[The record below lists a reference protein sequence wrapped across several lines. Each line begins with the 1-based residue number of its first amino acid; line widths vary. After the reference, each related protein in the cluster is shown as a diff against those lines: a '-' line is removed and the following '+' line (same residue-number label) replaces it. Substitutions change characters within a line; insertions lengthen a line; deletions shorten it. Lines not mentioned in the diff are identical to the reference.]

1 MHLIKIPMIKKFSGQ
16 SNLLHFST
24 TLHSRFLSEILCIF
38 VGRLGPGS
46 CLQHIIST
54 LLQLTGYLGELKSRL
69 LTWRRRGADAEA
81 WIRADTVYY
90 DDSVDIK
97 FIWVRVTCCK
107 TKQRDCTCHS
117 FLPFNCQ
124 LKYPHCCVAFCWRVS
139 VFPGRAGGGVG
150 GGDEGKLEREC
161 LAMAGTLSF
170 HFIENL

>member
-1 MHLIKIPMIKKFSGQ
+1 MYLINQEIIHNKKMHLIKIPMIKKFSGQ

-97 FIWVRVTCCK
+97 FIWVRVTCCP
-107 TKQRDCTCHS
+107 DNNDMS
-117 FLPFNCQ
+117 N
-124 LKYPHCCVAFCWRVS
+124 
-139 VFPGRAGGGVG
+139 
-150 GGDEGKLEREC
+150 
-161 LAMAGTLSF
+161 LAMSETIRCVLVVSKPLLQMF
-170 HFIENL
+170 QSLHLHHVPCLQLR